1 MLKLENVS
9 ASYGSVPAITNVS
22 IEIGE
27 GEAVGLLGANGAG
40 KSTTLRAI
48 SGLVKLSTGSVTFAG
63 TDVTSLPGHRI
74 PELGIAH
81 VPEGRQVFPEM
92 TVQENLE
99 IGAFVPTAK
108 AERARTMELV
118 YEIKGDAQSWAIEE
132 IRRVLR
138 PKGAFLMMEHDVPSN
153 LFLRALFY
161 LRLTFAG
168 TDVNSL
174 PPYRIP
180 ELGIAH
186 VPEGR
191 QVFPE
196 MTVQENLEIGAF
208 VPKAKA
214 ERARTMELVYEIFP
228 RLAER
233 RKQLAGT
240 MSGGEQQMLA
250 VGRGLMLKPRLL
262 MLDEP
267 SLGLAPVMTDVTF
280 EKIGEIHKM
289 GTAILLV
296 EQNVSRALSLV
307 QRAYVLESGNVI
319 MHGSS
324 SELAGNKQVQAAYLG
339 I

>member
-1 MLKLENVS
+1 MLELSGVS
-9 ASYGSVPAITNVS
+9 ASYGSVPAITDVNIS
-22 IEIGE
+22 IRA

-40 KSTTLRAI
+40 KSTTLRAV
-48 SGLVKLSTGSVTFAG
+48 SGLVKLFAGKVTFDGVDLA
-63 TDVTSLPGHRI
+63 TLPPHRI

-99 IGAFVPTAK
+99 IGAYVPKAK
-108 AERARTMELV
+108 ADRARTMELV
-118 YEIKGDAQSWAIEE
+118 YS
-132 IRRVLR
+132 
-138 PKGAFLMMEHDVPSN
+138 
-153 LFLRALFY
+153 
-161 LRLTFAG
+161 
-168 TDVNSL
+168 
-174 PPYRIP
+174 
-180 ELGIAH
+180 
-186 VPEGR
+186 
-191 QVFPE
+191 
-196 MTVQENLEIGAF
+196 
-208 VPKAKA
+208 
-214 ERARTMELVYEIFP
+214 IFP
-228 RLAER
+228 RLADR

-240 MSGGEQQMLA
+240 MSGGEQQMVA

-319 MHGSS
+319 MQGTSA
-324 SELAGNKQVQAAYLG
+324 ELANNKQVQAAYLG

>member
-1 MLKLENVS
+1 VLALCGVG
-9 ASYGSVPAITNVS
+9 ASYGSVPAVRDVS
-22 IEIGE
+22 IEVGE

-48 SGLVKLSTGSVTFAG
+48 SGLVRLMSGSITFLG
-63 TDVTSLPGHRI
+63 MDLVSLPPHQI

-81 VPEGRQVFPEM
+81 VPEGRQVFPDM

-99 IGAFVPTAK
+99 IGA
-108 AERARTMELV
+108 
-118 YEIKGDAQSWAIEE
+118 Y
-132 IRRVLR
+132 
-138 PKGAFLMMEHDVPSN
+138 
-153 LFLRALFY
+153 
-161 LRLTFAG
+161 
-168 TDVNSL
+168 
-174 PPYRIP
+174 
-180 ELGIAH
+180 
-186 VPEGR
+186 
-191 QVFPE
+191 
-196 MTVQENLEIGAF
+196 
-208 VPKAKA
+208 VPKARA
-214 ERARTMELVYEIFP
+214 ERSRSLDLVFGIFP
-228 RLAER
+228 ILADR

-280 EKIGEIHKM
+280 EKIQEIHAM

-296 EQNVSRALSLV
+296 EQNVSRALTLV
-307 QRAYVLESGNVI
+307 KRAYVLESGEVI

-324 SELAGNKQVQAAYLG
+324 TELANNKRVQTAYLG

>member
-1 MLKLENVS
+1 MCTSRREPPVLELKTVS
-9 ASYGSVPAITNVS
+9 ARYGSVPAIHEVS
-22 IEIGE
+22 LHIGA

-40 KSTTLRAI
+40 KSTTLRAV
-48 SGLVKLSTGSVTFAG
+48 SGLVRRTSG
-63 TDVTSLPGHRI
+63 TISF
-74 PELGIAH
+74 LGIDLA
-81 VPEGRQVFPEM
+81 
-92 TVQENLE
+92 
-99 IGAFVPTAK
+99 
-108 AERARTMELV
+108 
-118 YEIKGDAQSWAIEE
+118 
-132 IRRVLR
+132 
-138 PKGAFLMMEHDVPSN
+138 
-153 LFLRALFY
+153 
-161 LRLTFAG
+161 
-168 TDVNSL
+168 SL

-196 MTVQENLEIGAF
+196 MTVQENLEIGAY

-214 ERARTMELVYEIFP
+214 ARSRSLDLVYGIFP
-228 RLAER
+228 RLADR
-233 RKQLAGT
+233 KKQLAGT

-250 VGRGLMLKPRLL
+250 VGRGLMLQPRLL

-280 EKIGEIHKM
+280 EKIAEIHKM

-307 QRAYVLESGNVI
+307 QRAYVLESGRVI

-324 SELAGNKQVQAAYLG
+324 AELADNKQVQAAYLG

>member
-1 MLKLENVS
+1 MLELSGIS
-9 ASYGSVPAITNVS
+9 ARYGSVPAISEVS
-22 IEIGE
+22 ITVGE

-48 SGLVKLSTGSVTFAG
+48 SGLLKLSSGTVRFGG
-63 TDVTSLPGHRI
+63 TDLTAMPAHRI

-92 TVQENLE
+92 TVEENLE
-99 IGAFVPTAK
+99 IGA
-108 AERARTMELV
+108 
-118 YEIKGDAQSWAIEE
+118 Y
-132 IRRVLR
+132 
-138 PKGAFLMMEHDVPSN
+138 
-153 LFLRALFY
+153 
-161 LRLTFAG
+161 
-168 TDVNSL
+168 
-174 PPYRIP
+174 
-180 ELGIAH
+180 
-186 VPEGR
+186 
-191 QVFPE
+191 
-196 MTVQENLEIGAF
+196 

-214 ERARTMELVYEIFP
+214 ERARTMELVYGIFP

-233 RKQLAGT
+233 RRQLAGT

-250 VGRGLMLKPRLL
+250 VGRGLMLRPRLL

-307 QRAYVLESGNVI
+307 ARAYVLESGRVI
-319 MHGSS
+319 MHGT
-324 SELAGNKQVQAAYLG
+324 SEELSGNKQVQAAYLG

>member
-1 MLKLENVS
+1 MLELDNVS

-63 TDVTSLPGHRI
+63 TDV
-74 PELGIAH
+74 A
-81 VPEGRQVFPEM
+81 
-92 TVQENLE
+92 
-99 IGAFVPTAK
+99 
-108 AERARTMELV
+108 
-118 YEIKGDAQSWAIEE
+118 
-132 IRRVLR
+132 
-138 PKGAFLMMEHDVPSN
+138 
-153 LFLRALFY
+153 
-161 LRLTFAG
+161 
-168 TDVNSL
+168 SL

-214 ERARTMELVYEIFP
+214 ERAETMELVYEIFP

-250 VGRGLMLKPRLL
+250 VGRALVSNPDVLVM
-262 MLDEP
+262 DEP
-267 SLGLAPVMTDVTF
+267 SEGLSPLMVQQLGREPTPEEIAAQTTTNF
-280 EKIGEIHKM
+280 E
-289 GTAILLV
+289 TLCLRR
-296 EQNVSRALSLV
+296 SRPD
-307 QRAYVLESGNVI
+307 
-319 MHGSS
+319 HC
-324 SELAGNKQVQAAYLG
+324 
-339 I
+339 

>member
-1 MLKLENVS
+1 MLELNGVS
-9 ASYGSVPAITNVS
+9 ARYGSVPAINNVS
-22 IEIGE
+22 IEIGD

-48 SGLVKLSTGSVTFAG
+48 SGQVKLTAGSIIFAG
-63 TDVTSLPGHRI
+63 TDLS
-74 PELGIAH
+74 
-81 VPEGRQVFPEM
+81 
-92 TVQENLE
+92 
-99 IGAFVPTAK
+99 
-108 AERARTMELV
+108 
-118 YEIKGDAQSWAIEE
+118 
-132 IRRVLR
+132 
-138 PKGAFLMMEHDVPSN
+138 
-153 LFLRALFY
+153 
-161 LRLTFAG
+161 
-168 TDVNSL
+168 SL

-208 VPKAKA
+208 VPKA
-214 ERARTMELVYEIFP
+214 RAARAQTMEVVYGIFP
-228 RLAER
+228 RLADR

-280 EKIGEIHKM
+280 EKIGEIHRM

-324 SELAGNKQVQAAYLG
+324 EELANNKQVQAAYLG

>member
-1 MLKLENVS
+1 MLKLQGVS
-9 ASYGSVPAITNVS
+9 ASYGSVPAISDIT

-40 KSTTLRAI
+40 KSTTLRVI
-48 SGLVKLSTGSVTFAG
+48 SGLVKPRSGSVIFAG
-63 TDVTSLPGHRI
+63 TNLASLPPHRI

-99 IGAFVPTAK
+99 IGA
-108 AERARTMELV
+108 
-118 YEIKGDAQSWAIEE
+118 Y
-132 IRRVLR
+132 
-138 PKGAFLMMEHDVPSN
+138 
-153 LFLRALFY
+153 
-161 LRLTFAG
+161 
-168 TDVNSL
+168 
-174 PPYRIP
+174 
-180 ELGIAH
+180 
-186 VPEGR
+186 
-191 QVFPE
+191 
-196 MTVQENLEIGAF
+196 

-214 ERARTMELVYEIFP
+214 ERAQTLELVYSIFS
-228 RLAER
+228 RLADR
-233 RKQLAGT
+233 RRQLAGT

-307 QRAYVLESGNVI
+307 QRAYVLESGKVI

-324 SELAGNKQVQAAYLG
+324 AELAGNKQVQAAYLG

>member
-9 ASYGSVPAITNVS
+9 ASYGSVPAISNVS

-48 SGLVKLSTGSVTFAG
+48 SGLVKLTSGSITLDGV
-63 TDVTSLPGHRI
+63 
-74 PELGIAH
+74 
-81 VPEGRQVFPEM
+81 
-92 TVQENLE
+92 NL
-99 IGAFVPTAK
+99 ASF
-108 AERARTMELV
+108 
-118 YEIKGDAQSWAIEE
+118 
-132 IRRVLR
+132 
-138 PKGAFLMMEHDVPSN
+138 
-153 LFLRALFY
+153 
-161 LRLTFAG
+161 
-168 TDVNSL
+168 

-196 MTVQENLEIGAF
+196 MTVNENLEIGSY

-214 ERARTMELVYEIFP
+214 ERQQTLELVYSIFP

-250 VGRGLMLKPRLL
+250 LGRGLMMKPRLL

-267 SLGLAPVMTDVTF
+267 PLGLAPVITDLTF
-280 EKIGEIHKM
+280 QKIAEIHAM

-296 EQNVSRALSLV
+296 EQNAGRALTLV
-307 QRAYVLESGNVI
+307 QRAYVLESGRVI
-319 MHGSS
+319 MHGHSA
-324 SELAGNKQVQAAYLG
+324 ELANNKQVQAAYLG